1 MISGAHLHLL
11 LNHVPILGSAFA
23 LVLLAFGYFMRNDT
37 ISKAALWTLVVVS
50 LIAIPAFLT
59 GEEAEHAVE
68 DRPGISNT
76 QIHDHEEQAEIAFW
90 ALMCSGAIALGTL
103 LASMNTQTVNRTLQ
117 FLNIIFI
124 VGTFALM
131 ARTGSSG
138 GAIRHLEIQS
148 SASTGG
154 QDSGEKEHEEEH
166 EHE

>member
-37 ISKAALWTLVVVS
+37 LSKAALWTLVVVS

-76 QIHDHEEQAEIAFW
+76 QIHEHEEQAEIAFW

-103 LASMNTQTVNRTLQ
+103 MSSMKTQTVNRTLLI
-117 FLNIIFI
+117 LNIAFI

-131 ARTGSSG
+131 ARTGNSG
-138 GAIRHLEIQS
+138 GAIRHPEIQL
-148 SASTGG
+148 SASSGG
-154 QDSGEKEHEEEH
+154 QGSGETEHEEEH

>member
-37 ISKAALWTLVVVS
+37 LSKAALWTLVVVS

-76 QIHDHEEQAEIAFW
+76 QIHEHEEQAEIAFW
-90 ALMCSGAIALGTL
+90 ALMCSGAITLGTL
-103 LASMNTQTVNRTLQ
+103 MASMKTQTVNRTLVIM
-117 FLNIIFI
+117 NIAFI

-131 ARTGSSG
+131 ARTGNSG
-138 GAIRHLEIQS
+138 GAIRHPEIQS
-148 SASTGG
+148 SASSGG
-154 QDSGEKEHEEEH
+154 QGSGETEHEEEH

>member
-37 ISKAALWTLVVVS
+37 LSKAALWTLVVVS

-76 QIHDHEEQAEIAFW
+76 QIHEHEEQAEISFW

-103 LASMNTQTVNRTLQ
+103 MASMKTQTVNRTLLI
-117 FLNIIFI
+117 LNIAFI

-131 ARTGSSG
+131 ARTGNSG
-138 GAIRHLEIQS
+138 GAIRHPEIQS
-148 SASTGG
+148 PASSGG
-154 QDSGEKEHEEEH
+154 QGSSETEHEEEH
-166 EHE
+166 E

>member
-1 MISGAHLHLL
+1 MINGAHLHLL
-11 LNHVPILGSAFA
+11 LNHVPILGSVFA

-37 ISKAALWTLVVVS
+37 LSKAALWTLVVVS
-50 LIAIPAFLT
+50 LIAIPAFLS

-103 LASMNTQTVNRTLQ
+103 MASMKTQSVNRTLL
-117 FLNIIFI
+117 FLNMVFI

-131 ARTGSSG
+131 ARTGNSG
-138 GAIRHLEIQS
+138 GAIRHPEIQS
-148 SASTGG
+148 AASSGG
-154 QDSGEKEHEEEH
+154 QDPGKTEHEEEH
-166 EHE
+166 E